1 MPRLFV
7 AIDVPDSVRAR
18 LVPLKREQ
26 PGVKWERIENA
37 HITLRFIGD
46 FEDVE
51 AIKAAL
57 ATVRAPAF
65 ETAIRGSGQFPPKRS
80 ARVIWAGLHPV
91 QEIIALASLIDRA
104 VVSAGVEPDE
114 RSFSPHLTLARI
126 KDAPPSFARA
136 FLADHASLASE
147 NFRVDRF
154 HLYQS
159 ELSSKGAVHTVLA
172 VYSLS

>member
-7 AIDVPDSVRAR
+7 AIDVPEPIRAL

-26 PGVKWERIENA
+26 PGVKWERIENT

-51 AIKAAL
+51 AIKSALGAINAASFEL
-57 ATVRAPAF
+57 ALNGV
-65 ETAIRGSGQFPPKRS
+65 GQFPPKRA

-91 QEIIALASLIDRA
+91 QEISALAAQIDRA
-104 VVSAGVEPDE
+104 VVSAGVEPED
-114 RSFSPHLTLARI
+114 RTFSPHLTLARI

-136 FLADHASLASE
+136 FLADHASLASAQ
-147 NFRVDRF
+147 FRVDHF

-172 VYSLS
+172 SFLLS